1 MPKINCAIYTRK
13 STERG
18 LEMEFNSLQNQEEAC
33 KAYILSQA
41 FNGWKYYKTFED
53 GGISGGTMERPGLQA
68 LLEEIRA
75 RNIQV
80 VVVYKVDRLSRS
92 IFDFHKMM
100 QEFAKHEC
108 NFVSITQSFDTSNSM
123 GKLTLNMLLS
133 FAQFEREVSA
143 ERVRDKIAASK
154 AKGLW
159 MGGTPPIGYDANE
172 RQLIVNEGEA
182 QLVRLI
188 FQKYIE
194 TENMFAVADYL
205 NAQGICTKKWVAR
218 RSKREHGGG
227 QFYKSNVQRILTN
240 PLYIGKIAHYAK
252 NKVYEGKHPG
262 IVPPDLW
269 DQVQTLIRRRI
280 NDPNAFLHYK
290 CHKTVLAGKLYDDK
304 GQNFRFTSSKR
315 QGKKFLYYYNGVGG
329 HYLSVEQLDRFVLN
343 MLKTADFDEI
353 EPLADMSAIT
363 DAQLSAWI
371 TKATSQTVGK
381 KHYLTVFLD
390 EKQIKTDLGNCSK
403 MSGQVDAKPL
413 KIERIEDTIYLRD
426 SFMVDNISSVRLRNG
441 NARNI
446 LTIRQLNES
455 LVRALAR
462 GWQLKKR
469 IEQGIIIRE
478 LEKEM
483 HMTKRTI
490 TRYVNLCY
498 LSPRIVGDIL
508 EYKNPASLTLR
519 ELMNLAEG
527 QVDFER
533 QEKGWNGEK
542 GHRFESKRYIT

>member
-33 KAYILSQA
+33 KAYILSQS
-41 FNGWKYYKTFED
+41 FNGWEYYKTFED

-68 LLEEIRA
+68 LLGEIRA

-100 QEFAKHEC
+100 QEFAKYEC

-159 MGGTPPIGYDANE
+159 MGGTPPLGYDANE
-172 RQLIVNEGEA
+172 RQLSVNEEEA

-194 TENMFAVADYL
+194 TENMFAVVEHL
-205 NAQGICTKKWVAR
+205 NAQGIRTKKWVAR

-227 QFYKSNVQRILTN
+227 QFHKSNVQRILTN
-240 PLYIGKIAHYAK
+240 PLYIGKIAHYAQ

-304 GQNFRFTSSKR
+304 GQNFRFTSSKK

-329 HYLSVEQLDRFVLN
+329 HYLPVEQLDRFVLN
-343 MLKTADFDEI
+343 MLKKADFDDI
-353 EPLADMSAIT
+353 ETLANMSAIP

-371 TKATSQTVGK
+371 TKAICQTVDK

-390 EKQIKTDLGNCSK
+390 EKQIKADLGNCPK
-403 MSGQVDAKPL
+403 MSGQVDTKPL

-426 SFMVDNISSVRLRNG
+426 SFMVANVSSVKLRNG
-441 NARNI
+441 TARNI
-446 LTIRQLNES
+446 LTVRQLNES
-455 LVRALAR
+455 LVRGLAR

-469 IEQGIIIRE
+469 MEQGLNIRE
-478 LEKEM
+478 LEQEQ

-490 TRYVNLCY
+490 MRYINLCY
-498 LSPRIVGDIL
+498 LSPHIVADIL
-508 EYKNPASLTLR
+508 EYKNPNNLTLR

-527 QVDFER
+527 QVDFEE
-533 QEKGWNGEK
+533 QEHLFMKLL
-542 GHRFESKRYIT
+542 

>member
-1 MPKINCAIYTRK
+1 
-13 STERG
+13 
-18 LEMEFNSLQNQEEAC
+18 MEFNSLQNQEEAC

-41 FNGWKYYKTFED
+41 FNGWEYYKTFED

-68 LLEEIRA
+68 LLEEIRE

-262 IVPPDLW
+262 IVSPDLW

-304 GQNFRFTSSKR
+304 GQNFRFTSSKK

-363 DAQLSAWI
+363 DTQLSAWI
-371 TKATSQTVGK
+371 TKATCQTVGK

-390 EKQIKTDLGNCSK
+390 EKRIKKDLGNCPK

-441 NARNI
+441 SARNI
-446 LTIRQLNES
+446 LTVRQLNES

-498 LSPRIVGDIL
+498 LSPRIVGNIL
-508 EYKNPASLTLR
+508 EYKNPANLTLR

-527 QVDFER
+527 QVDFEK
-533 QEKGWNGEK
+533 QEKIWG
-542 GHRFESKRYIT
+542 KRDLD

>member
-13 STERG
+13 STEHG

-41 FNGWKYYKTFED
+41 FNGWEYYKTFED

-68 LLEEIRA
+68 LLEEIRE
-75 RNIQV
+75 RNVQV

-100 QEFAKHEC
+100 QEFAKYEC

-159 MGGTPPIGYDANE
+159 MGGTPPLGYDAHE
-172 RQLIVNEGEA
+172 RQLSVNEGEV

-194 TENMFAVADYL
+194 TENMFAVAEHL
-205 NAQGICTKKWVAR
+205 NAQGIRTKKWVAR

-227 QFYKSNVQRILTN
+227 QFYKSNIQRILTN
-240 PLYIGKIAHYAK
+240 PLYIGKIAHYAQ
-252 NKVYEGKHPG
+252 NKIYDGKHEG
-262 IVPPDLW
+262 IISRDLW
-269 DQVQTLIRRRI
+269 DKVQGLIRRRI

-304 GQNFRFTSSKR
+304 GQSFRLTSSKKE
-315 QGKKFLYYYNGVGG
+315 GKKFLYYYNGVGG
-329 HYLSVEQLDRFVLN
+329 HYLPVEQLDRFVLS
-343 MLKTADFDEI
+343 MLKTADFDDI

-363 DAQLSAWI
+363 DTQLGRWI
-371 TKATSQTVGK
+371 SKATCQTVGK

-390 EKQIKTDLGNCSK
+390 EKQVKTDLGNCPK
-403 MSGQVDAKPL
+403 MSGQVDVKPL
-413 KIERIEDTIYLRD
+413 KMARIEDTIYLRD

-441 NARNI
+441 SARNI
-446 LTIRQLNES
+446 LTVRQLNES
-455 LVRALAR
+455 LVRGLAR

-469 IEQGIIIRE
+469 IEQGVIIRE

-498 LSPRIVGDIL
+498 LSPRIVADIL
-508 EYKNPASLTLR
+508 EYNNPRTMSLK
-519 ELMNLAEG
+519 ELMNLAERESN
-527 QVDFER
+527 FEA
-533 QEKGWNGEK
+533 QEKAWNQ
-542 GHRFESKRYIT
+542 

>member
-41 FNGWKYYKTFED
+41 FNGWEYYKTFED

-100 QEFAKHEC
+100 QEFAKYEC

-172 RQLIVNEGEA
+172 RQLNINEGEA

-205 NAQGICTKKWVAR
+205 NAQGICTKKWVAC

-227 QFYKSNVQRILTN
+227 QFYKSNIQRILTN
-240 PLYIGKIAHYAK
+240 PLYIGKIAHYAQ
-252 NKVYEGKHPG
+252 NKIYEGKHEG
-262 IVPPDLW
+262 IISRDLW
-269 DQVQTLIRRRI
+269 DKVQELIRRRI

-290 CHKTVLAGKLYDDK
+290 CHKTVLAGKLYDEK
-304 GQNFRFTSSKR
+304 GQNFRFTSSKK
-315 QGKKFLYYYNGVGG
+315 QDKKFLYYYNGVGG

-363 DAQLSAWI
+363 DAQLGVWI
-371 TKATSQTVGK
+371 TKATCQTVGK

-390 EKQIKTDLGNCSK
+390 EKQIKTDLGNCPK
-403 MSGQVDAKPL
+403 MSGQVDAKPI
-413 KIERIEDTIYLRD
+413 KIERIEDTIYLRN

-441 NARNI
+441 RARNI
-446 LTIRQLNES
+446 LTVRQLNES

-469 IEQGIIIRE
+469 MEQGIIIRE

-490 TRYVNLCY
+490 TRYINLCY

-508 EYKNPASLTLR
+508 EYKNSANLTLR

-527 QVDFER
+527 QVDFEE
-533 QEKGWNGEK
+533 QEKIW
-542 GHRFESKRYIT
+542 KRT